1 MEKSRTFARLLR
13 DNSIK
18 FKPQINKILKKNCA
32 ILQWIILHICSNIKI
47 IKYITLRLMIDN

>member
-18 FKPQINKILKKNCA
+18 FKPQINKILKRNGNKNQIA
-32 ILQWIILHICSNIKI
+32 ARRS
-47 IKYITLRLMIDN
+47 

>member
-18 FKPQINKILKKNCA
+18 FKPQINKILKKWQQNQIA
-32 ILQWIILHICSNIKI
+32 ARRS
-47 IKYITLRLMIDN
+47 

>member
-18 FKPQINKILKKNCA
+18 FKPQINKIKQKGNKNQIA
-32 ILQWIILHICSNIKI
+32 ARRS
-47 IKYITLRLMIDN
+47 

>member
-18 FKPQINKILKKNCA
+18 FKPQINKILKKW
-32 ILQWIILHICSNIKI
+32 QQKSDCSAAVVRAMLSIAS
-47 IKYITLRLMIDN
+47 